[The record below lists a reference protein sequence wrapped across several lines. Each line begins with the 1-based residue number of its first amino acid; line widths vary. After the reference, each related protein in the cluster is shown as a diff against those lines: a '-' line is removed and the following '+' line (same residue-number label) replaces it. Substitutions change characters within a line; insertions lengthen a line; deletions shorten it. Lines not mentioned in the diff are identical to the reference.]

1 LESEFTLHD
10 SIPPTLTRT
19 ACSEENIAAVRA
31 SVAENDNV
39 SIPHHSQ
46 ELGLS
51 TMTTWRILRLD
62 LGLHP

>member
-1 LESEFTLHD
+1 LESEFTLYD
-10 SIPPTLTRT
+10 SKPPTRTRT
-19 ACSEENIAAVRA
+19 ACSEENKATVRA

-51 TMTTWRILRLD
+51 TMTT
-62 LGLHP
+62 